1 MHWNDASPVR
11 AIFKEAFARA
21 GLPYFPPHALRHTLG
36 HLMQTACRSPREI
49 KAWSQNLGHENV
61 ATTLTSYGTIDPH
74 QQGEVIGAISLTP
87 VEADGELI
95 AKIRAL
101 VS

>member
-1 MHWNDASPVR
+1 MHTV
-11 AIFKEAFARA
+11 
-21 GLPYFPPHALRHTLG
+21 
-36 HLMQTACRSPREI
+36 CRTPQQI

-74 QQGEVIGAISLTP
+74 QQGEIIAGISLE
-87 VEADGELI
+87 EAQPDGAVL

-101 VS
+101 VGA